1 MVCQTFD
8 QVFDGV
14 VLESLS
20 SLGPGWHDLPR
31 IFRAVK
37 LRSPFW
43 PGSGTSCDGS
53 FCMSGCRHELA
64 VCRSLDRLVA
74 SGSAAFRRRTTFYNS
89 PRLYSLAG
97 TGA

>member
-1 MVCQTFD
+1 MALQTFD
-8 QVFDGV
+8 QAFDGV

-20 SLGPGWHDLPR
+20 SLGPGWHELPR

-37 LRSPFW
+37 SRGPSW

-53 FCMSGCRHELA
+53 FCMSGCWHELA
-64 VCRSLDRLVA
+64 VCKSLDRLVR
-74 SGSAAFRRRTTFYNS
+74 SGSAAFRRRTPFYNS
-89 PRLYSLAG
+89 PRLYSLSG